1 MKRTAGG
8 FAGRSLPLINM
19 SEEREITRLLGRV
32 VGGDQDAVNVLFPM
46 VYNQLRSI
54 AQNHLRLERK
64 DHTLNATA
72 LVHEAYLKLI
82 KQEEVSWQNRVH
94 FFALAATAMRRIL
107 IDYARA
113 RQAGKRG
120 GNEAVITLNEEVMP
134 GEAKAEKLLELDA
147 ALTRLEGLHARQCKV
162 VELRFFA
169 GLKEDEIAESL
180 NISLATVKRDWRM
193 ARAWLAREL
202 GAAEEAAR

>member
-1 MKRTAGG
+1 MTENRQ
-8 FAGRSLPLINM
+8 
-19 SEEREITRLLGRV
+19 ITRLLGRV
-32 VGGDQDAVNVLFPM
+32 VGGDQEAVRDLFPL
-46 VYNQLRSI
+46 VYNQLRGL
-54 AQNHLRLERK
+54 AQNQLRGERK

-82 KQEEVSWQNRVH
+82 KQEEVDWQNRVH
-94 FFALAATAMRRIL
+94 FFAVAATAMRRIL

-120 GNEAVITLNEEVMP
+120 GPEAAITLNEELMP
-134 GEAKAEKLLELDA
+134 GEAKAERLLELDD
-147 ALTRLEGLHARQCKV
+147 ALTRLESLNQRQGKV

-169 GLKEDEIAESL
+169 GLKEDEIAEHL
-180 NISLATVKRDWRM
+180 GISLATVKRDWRL

-202 GAAEEAAR
+202 GADDHDSV

>member
-1 MKRTAGG
+1 MVDSTQ
-8 FAGRSLPLINM
+8 
-19 SEEREITRLLGRV
+19 ITRLLSKL
-32 VGGDQDAVNVLFPM
+32 VGGDDRAADALFPL
-46 VYNQLRSI
+46 VYDHLRRIAQNQLRS
-54 AQNHLRLERK
+54 ERK

-82 KQEEVSWQNRVH
+82 DQDQVDWQNRVH
-94 FFALAATAMRRIL
+94 FYAIAARAMRRIL
-107 IDYARA
+107 VDYARR

-120 GNEAVITLNEEVMP
+120 GDQVLVTFNEELMSA
-134 GEAKAEKLLELDA
+134 EAKAEQIIELDDA
-147 ALTRLEGLHARQCKV
+147 MNRLAEIHPRQQKV

-180 NISLATVKRDWRM
+180 KISPATVKRDWRL

-202 GAAEEAAR
+202 SSAK